1 MRPTVRIRDPI
12 HGTQKVTKVEIAVVE
27 HRAVQRL
34 RGIKQ
39 LGMADLAYPG
49 ATHTRYAHALG
60 VMHLAGRVFDAVTVD
75 LELAPA
81 DRERMRATLRLAAL
95 FHDLGHAP
103 LSHSTELMMPPVR
116 ALPLGSWRIGRAER
130 RATHEDYTLAI
141 VLASDLTR
149 LIEARMSDL
158 GVEAAD
164 VAALLTD
171 HPPDERL
178 ARFVVGGRDFW
189 PFLRQCV
196 SSELDADRMDYLLR
210 DSYFAGVPY
219 GRYDLEWL
227 IENLRLVERE
237 EPWLGSGGTT
247 PSPGETPI
255 HPEPEATHRRSN
267 GGGEPDA
274 APPEGRRSE
283 TPRAR
288 PAALHLALAARAS
301 FGFEDYL
308 LSRYHMFL
316 AVYLHHVPVGYE
328 LMLERLQK
336 EGDPSFELP
345 SDVDA
350 YLDWDDVHFFFL
362 LRRAKSRWAKRII
375 ERRGYRLLLEHKQQ
389 DEEPDPLHRG
399 RVPLREVIAR
409 LKEEGIP
416 LETTGVRGR
425 LSKYFMTADR
435 TVDPTLTPHLPGFA
449 PGREEARAPTLFV
462 VEDGRAVPLETHVA
476 LYRRYRGEVSL
487 ERVYVPPE
495 RLDEARLILEGMG
508 PHARANGPRPGI

>member
-12 HGTQKVTKVEIAVVE
+12 HGTQKVTKPEIAIID

-60 VMHLAGRVFDAVTVD
+60 VMHIAGRVFDAVTADV
-75 LELAPA
+75 ELSPP
-81 DRERMRATLRLAAL
+81 DRFRLWSTLRLACL

-103 LSHSTELMMPPVR
+103 LSHSTELMMPPV
-116 ALPLGSWRIGRAER
+116 ATLELGAWRTGRPDR
-130 RATHEDYTLAI
+130 RASHEDYTLKI
-141 VLASDLTR
+141 VLDSELTTKIAQH
-149 LIEARMSDL
+149 LGDE

-171 HPPDERL
+171 QPPPDRE
-178 ARFVVGGRDFW
+178 ASFVVDGVDWR

-227 IENLRLVERE
+227 LENLRLVER
-237 EPWLGSGGTT
+237 PASGAGGT
-247 PSPGETPI
+247 
-255 HPEPEATHRRSN
+255 
-267 GGGEPDA
+267 A
-274 APPEGRRSE
+274 AF
-283 TPRAR
+283 
-288 PAALHLALAARAS
+288 HLGLASRAS

-308 LSRYHMFL
+308 LSRFHMFL

-328 LMLERLQK
+328 MMLERLHAD
-336 EGDPSFELP
+336 ERSAEDGFTLP
-345 SDVDA
+345 SDVER
-350 YLDWDDVHFFFL
+350 YLSWDDVHFFHL
-362 LRRAKSRWAKRII
+362 LRNSKNPWARRII
-375 ERRGYRLLLEHKQQ
+375 ERRGFRLLLEHKQQ
-389 DEEPDPLHRG
+389 DEAPDPLEHG
-399 RVPLREVIAR
+399 RVPLREVLAA
-409 LKEEGIP
+409 LEAQDIP
-416 LETTGVRGR
+416 LGTHAVRSR
-425 LSKYFMTADR
+425 LSKYFLPEER
-435 TVDPTLTPHLPGFA
+435 TVDPDRMPHLPGLA
-449 PGREEARAPTLFV
+449 PGRDEPRTPTIFV

-487 ERVYVPPE
+487 ERIYVAPE
-495 RLDEARLILEGMG
+495 RLDDARSVMKVLLDEGDV
-508 PHARANGPRPGI
+508 